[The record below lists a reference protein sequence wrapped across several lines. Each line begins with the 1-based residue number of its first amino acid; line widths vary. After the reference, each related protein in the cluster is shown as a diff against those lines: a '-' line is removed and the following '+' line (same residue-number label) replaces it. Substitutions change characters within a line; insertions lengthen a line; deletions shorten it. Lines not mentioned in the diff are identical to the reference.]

1 MPLAWSLR
9 LNTGARTRR
18 ARSALCLNHR
28 LQSSKIA
35 LHRIEGFVFKR
46 QLEDGQRVTPRDAGT
61 LSFVCQA
68 SPISRRVPE
77 TARQTRHKHL
87 IQR

>member
-1 MPLAWSLR
+1 
-9 LNTGARTRR
+9 
-18 ARSALCLNHR
+18 
-28 LQSSKIA
+28 
-35 LHRIEGFVFKR
+35 
-46 QLEDGQRVTPRDAGT
+46 